1 MALKLA
7 VFLALTGLALCQNST
22 TGRPGSYCRTQSRSE
37 CFMGACPSG
46 FECIGNQCCSE
57 ADVVQPGGDCTDY
70 LADCTNVQCNAI
82 GMQDFARANC
92 ARTCNMCYSTAPVSP
107 QYACTDLLTD
117 CANRTASCQDID
129 FVDMMA
135 LYCPRTCSLC
145 LWAAATKIPNCGNT
159 LPDCTTRG
167 NYCSATSVSAYQKR
181 VGCGNQCGLCSPT
194 TPQPAAPAVLSTNS
208 NGFLF
213 FGRK

>member
-1 MALKLA
+1 MSLQQ
-7 VFLALTGLALCQNST
+7 LTIFIGLVGLALCQTNT
-22 TGRPGSYCRTQSRSE
+22 TTRPGSYCKGQARSE
-37 CFMGACPSG
+37 CFMGSCPNG
-46 FECIGNQCCSE
+46 YECIGNQCCSE

-70 LADCTNVQCNAI
+70 LHDCSNIDCNAI

-92 ARTCNMCYSTAPVSP
+92 ARTCNMCYSSASVSP

-117 CANRTASCQDID
+117 CANRTSSCQDID

-145 LWAAATKIPNCGNT
+145 LWQAATTIPNCGNQ
-159 LPDCTTRG
+159 LPDCSTRG
-167 NYCSATSVSAYQKR
+167 NFCSATSISDYQKR
-181 VGCGNQCGLCSPT
+181 VGCGNSCGLCSAN
-194 TPQPAAPAVLSTNS
+194 TPASVILSTNS

>member
-1 MALKLA
+1 MKLS
-7 VFLALTGLALCQNST
+7 VLFGLIGLALCQNT
-22 TGRPGSYCRTQSRSE
+22 TTRPGSYCKAQSRSA
-37 CFMGACPSG
+37 CFLGSCPSG

-70 LADCTNVQCNAI
+70 LDDCSNVECNSI
-82 GMQDFARANC
+82 GMQEFARANC
-92 ARTCNMCYSTAPVSP
+92 AKTCNMCYSAVSVSP

-117 CANRTASCQDID
+117 CANRTSSCQDID

-145 LWAAATKIPNCGNT
+145 LWQAATKIPNCGNQ
-159 LPDCTTRG
+159 LSDCSTRG
-167 NYCSATSVSAYQKR
+167 NYCSAFSISDYQKR
-181 VGCGNQCGLCSPT
+181 VGCGEYCGLCSVSTRKPFI
-194 TPQPAAPAVLSTNS
+194 ASANTNS
-208 NGFLF
+208 NGFFF